1 MEALICKD
9 ELSEPMVIRDEPV
22 VEVAAGEEKIDAD
35 TVYIIA
41 ETDLD
46 TGNVVET
53 CTRIPQK
60 YIGMNREQLLENLSD
75 YEANPPLSELER
87 GFVSAELLSFSTN
100 QIEVQMNY
108 QYVQPTG
115 SFYIVA
121 YDNRVV
127 VMLEDKKT
135 VFLDTVIQVTE
146 LPPDIQQD
154 VMQGLFIPNEES
166 LYDFLENYTS

>member
-1 MEALICKD
+1 M
-9 ELSEPMVIRDEPV
+9 
-22 VEVAAGEEKIDAD
+22 
-35 TVYIIA
+35 
-41 ETDLD
+41 
-46 TGNVVET
+46 
-53 CTRIPQK
+53 
-60 YIGMNREQLLENLSD
+60 ENLSD

-108 QYVQPTG
+108 QYIQPTG

-121 YDNRVV
+121 YDNMVV

-135 VFLDTVIQVTE
+135 VFLDTVIKVTE
-146 LPPDIQQD
+146 LPADIQQD